1 MKKLILLL
9 AILITVNLHS
19 QSNMSLYVPLHTQH
33 WDGGKD
39 YTKGEG
45 GNIGLIATK
54 TFKKQIFTLG
64 VLRNSFGKTAFVA
77 GYGLTRQYGKINVSF
92 SAGLSTGYKRFQK
105 DIIKENKDGSLYS
118 STRTV
123 KPAAILKD
131 AGVMIYVIASIK
143 VPIYRNVGIQF
154 NVSPIYINS
163 GIYIDL

>member
-19 QSNMSLYVPLHTQH
+19 QSNMSLYLPLHTKH
-33 WDGGKD
+33 FDGGKD

-45 GNIGLIATK
+45 GNVGIIATK
-54 TFKKQIFTLG
+54 TFRKQIFTLG

-77 GYGLTRQYGKINVSF
+77 GYGLTKQCGKINVSF
-92 SAGLSTGYKRFQK
+92 SAGLSTGHKQFK
-105 DIIKENKDGSLYS
+105 EDIIKENEDGSLYDS
-118 STRTV
+118 VRTV
-123 KPAAILKD
+123 KPAAILKG
-131 AGVMIYVIASIK
+131 AGIMIYAIAAIK

-163 GIYIDL
+163 GIYLDL